1 MIPSTSIASSPA
13 RLAPAL
19 WLIAVAHSLNDLF
32 QAVLPSLYP
41 ELQIRFQ
48 LSYSQLGLITL
59 MFHLIGSLCQPV
71 VGWYTDH
78 RPSPRLLP
86 WAMMCMIVAMTL
98 LAFADGFTDFLWVA
112 AAVGLG
118 SSIFHP
124 EGSRAARAASEGRLG
139 LAQSVF
145 QLGGNIGSAVAPL
158 LLATLLIMPIKHMA
172 LCLAG
177 LAVCGL
183 LLLRRALQI
192 SRSHIPSVR
201 FSSASLATLSRGK
214 KIKALFLLT
223 LLLLS
228 KYIYLA
234 CIANF
239 YTFFLI
245 ERFAVTIAQAQ
256 ILLFVFLLAIT
267 AGTLLGGPLVDRL
280 GMRPVITLSIL
291 GACPFALWLP
301 HAPLAVAIGLSI
313 VIGIVIASAFAA
325 ILLMA
330 QNLVL
335 GRIGLVA
342 GAFFGLTFGISGIAA
357 AGLGVMADH
366 WGIIATFTSA
376 SCLPLLG
383 VLALWLPRDAHPK
396 TGPLPPALRN

>member
-214 KIKALFLLT
+214 KIKALLLLT

-301 HAPLAVAIGLSI
+301 HAPPGGGDRVVNSDRDRHRVGVRCNPANGPELGTRQDWL
-313 VIGIVIASAFAA
+313 GGRR
-325 ILLMA
+325 LLWPDVRH
-330 QNLVL
+330 QWHRRRRL
-335 GRIGLVA
+335 GRDGGSLGNRRNVHQRKLRATPWRPCALVA
-342 GAFFGLTFGISGIAA
+342 
-357 AGLGVMADH
+357 
-366 WGIIATFTSA
+366 
-376 SCLPLLG
+376 
-383 VLALWLPRDAHPK
+383 
-396 TGPLPPALRN
+396 

>member
-1 MIPSTSIASSPA
+1 MTLSSSVTSSPA

-32 QAVLPSLYP
+32 QAVLPALYP
-41 ELQIRFQ
+41 ELQLRFQ

-59 MFHLIGSLCQPV
+59 MFHLVGSLCQPV
-71 VGWYTDH
+71 VGWYTDR

-86 WAMMCMIVAMTL
+86 WAMVWMIVAMTL
-98 LAFADGFTDFLWVA
+98 LAFADEFADFLWVA

-124 EGSRAARAASEGRLG
+124 EGSRGARAVSDGRLG

-158 LLATLLIMPIKHMA
+158 LLATLLILPLKSMA
-172 LCLAG
+172 LGLAG
-177 LAVCGL
+177 LAVCGVW
-183 LLLRRALQI
+183 LLRRAVRG
-192 SRSHIPSVR
+192 SRRCIRATR
-201 FSSASLATLSRGK
+201 FSSASLAMLSPGK
-214 KIKALFLLT
+214 KLKTLLLLT

-228 KYIYLA
+228 KYVYLA
-234 CIANF
+234 CMANF

-245 ERFAVTIAQAQ
+245 ERFAVSIPQAQ
-256 ILLFVFLLAIT
+256 RLLFVFLLAIT

-280 GMRPVITLSIL
+280 GRRPVIALSIL

-301 HAPLAVAIGLSI
+301 HAPLAVAIGLS
-313 VIGIVIASAFAA
+313 VVVGVVIASAFAA

-330 QNLVL
+330 QSVL
-335 GRIGLVA
+335 PGRIGLVA
-342 GAFFGLTFGISGIAA
+342 GVFFGLTFGISGIAA
-357 AGLGVMADH
+357 AGLGVMAEH
-366 WGIIATFTSA
+366 WGIVATFTGA
-376 SCLPLLG
+376 SYLPLLG
-383 VLALWLPRDAHPK
+383 VLALWLPRDAHLK
-396 TGPLPPALRN
+396 TAPSPPALRN